1 MARRVLFWRPDRK
14 KNLHNFRGAS
24 ANGTSSYAP
33 ELRGKLKALP
43 ILAAL
48 DDRSLNAL
56 IAKLQWLGVPGGGHL
71 FRKGDLDTSMYI
83 VISGRLGVYL
93 HNEDGEEVLARQM
106 AAGETVG
113 ELGLLSGEPRSATVV
128 ALRDTELVRLSKDTF
143 DLLIEEHPKTLRFI
157 TDLLVRR
164 LQRPPRLRP
173 SVEAP
178 KTVALIP
185 LYKGKADDFAHR
197 LAKVLEQLRGR
208 VFLVDDTHSSRTIE
222 WFNALEESHGY
233 VIYQA
238 DFEPTAWTQLCLRQA
253 DCVLVIAD
261 EARDLIINETLNHVL
276 NKRADALELVIL
288 HDLLPEQW
296 TGTGALLERVKPKL
310 HHHVRRGNERDYRRL
325 GRMIS
330 RQAIGMVL
338 SGGGARGLTHVG
350 VLRALHEAG
359 IEIDLLGGASMGSI
373 VGAAA
378 AVGWDSQE
386 LSDHMRAA
394 FTIENPVSDYTLP
407 MIALARGR
415 KTSRFLREHF
425 GERQIED
432 SLYSYFCV
440 SANLSTRRMKIHRSG
455 PIWRA
460 TRASVSIPGVLSPV
474 VDGSDL
480 LVDGGLLNNLP
491 VDVMSDMR
499 RGPIMAVDVSSDSS
513 LRSTIDEI
521 EHRPFWQLFPHAR
534 KGTPNIVSILM
545 AAGSIGSEMQ
555 LRDMR
560 GLVDLLIEPP
570 LSHIGMLHWKQF
582 DAIVETGYRAT
593 ISALEDRREHLDSCG
608 IRFEVPS

>member
-1 MARRVLFWRPDRK
+1 MARRVLFWLPEGNKIQR
-14 KNLHNFRGAS
+14 NLRNGFV
-24 ANGTSSYAP
+24 NGTSAYAH
-33 ELRGKLKALP
+33 ELRDKLRALP
-43 ILAAL
+43 ILAGL

-56 IAKLQWLGVPGGGHL
+56 IANLQWLGIPGGEHL
-71 FRKGDLDTSMYI
+71 FRQGDHDTSMYI
-83 VISGRLGVYL
+83 VLSGRLGVYL
-93 HNEDGEEVLARQM
+93 RDEEGNEVLARQM
-106 AAGETVG
+106 SGGETVG
-113 ELGLLSGEPRSATVV
+113 ELGLLSGDPRSATVI
-128 ALRDTELVRLSKDTF
+128 ALRDSELVRLSKDTF
-143 DLLIEEHPKTLRFI
+143 DLLVEEHPKTLRFI

-164 LQRPPRLRP
+164 LQQPPRLRP
-173 SVEAP
+173 SMDAP
-178 KTVALIP
+178 RTVTLIP
-185 LYKGKADDFAHR
+185 LYKGKTDDFAHH
-197 LAKVLEQLRGR
+197 LVKVLEQLRTN
-208 VFLVDDTHSSRTIE
+208 VFLVDSTYSSRTIE
-222 WFNALEESHGY
+222 WFNALEENHGY

-238 DFEPTAWTQLCLRQA
+238 DFELTPWTQLCLRQA
-253 DCVLVIAD
+253 DCVLMIAD
-261 EARDLIINETLNHVL
+261 EARDLVINDTLNHVL
-276 NKRADALELVIL
+276 QKRADALELVIL
-288 HDLLPEQW
+288 HDLSPEQW
-296 TGTGALLERVKPKL
+296 SGTGKLLDRVKPKL
-310 HHHVRRGNERDYRRL
+310 HHHVRRKSARDYRRL

-359 IEIDLLGGASMGSI
+359 IEIDLLGGTSMGSI

-378 AVGWDSQE
+378 AVGWNNRE
-386 LSDHMRAA
+386 LAEHMRAA

-415 KTSRFLREHF
+415 KTSRFLKEHF

-432 SLYSYFCV
+432 SPYNFFCI
-440 SANLSTRRMKIHRSG
+440 SANLSTGRMKIHRSG
-455 PIWRA
+455 PIWLA

-499 RGPIMAVDVSSDSS
+499 RGPIIAVDVSADSS

-521 EHRPFWQLFPHAR
+521 EHRPFWQLLPHAR

-545 AAGSIGSEMQ
+545 AAGSISSEVQ
-555 LRDMR
+555 HRDMR

-582 DAIVETGYRAT
+582 DVIVETGYRAA
-593 ISALEDRREHLDSCG
+593 ISALETRREHLHSCG